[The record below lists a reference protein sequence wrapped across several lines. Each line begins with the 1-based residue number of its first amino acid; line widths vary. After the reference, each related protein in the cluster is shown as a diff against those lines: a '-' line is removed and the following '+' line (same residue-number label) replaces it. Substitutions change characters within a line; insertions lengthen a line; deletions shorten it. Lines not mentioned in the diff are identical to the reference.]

1 MGIRR
6 KIHNIITNRKF
17 NSCGSNVYVESPLC
31 LDYSA
36 IEIGDNVHILRDSRI
51 QNVSGNNETRIKIG
65 DNTGIQYRFTILA
78 GSDVIIG
85 RDVAIASDVFL
96 SSGNHGIDPE
106 CNIAYGCQPYLGTPI
121 KIEDGA
127 WLGEKV
133 TVLSGVTIGKKSII
147 GSGSVVTRDIPAYC
161 VAVGNPARVIK
172 KYNFHTHQWEV
183 YNLNE
188 T

>member
-1 MGIRR
+1 MVKSQTGKGNENRGESF
-6 KIHNIITNRKF
+6 ITFKERKF
-17 NSCGSNVYVESPLC
+17 GE
-31 LDYSA
+31 
-36 IEIGDNVHILRDSRI
+36 GDNHPKKFR
-51 QNVSGNNETRIKIG
+51 NETRIKIG

-147 GSGSVVTRDIPAYC
+147 GSGGVVTRDIPAYC